1 MSGREGQ
8 AAHQSQIRALMM
20 ALASEVLWPFR
31 WRVLIILMMQVAS
44 QVLLLASLVLP
55 WQLLQVL
62 MTGQSRL
69 TGGMPGTYS
78 DQDQIA
84 ILLTLA
90 IVCFCAYALLQWLIR
105 RAIAH
110 FFSTILRS
118 LNKTRLVANHRLLGS
133 RVLTVVLGAL
143 SSTLIALLFCFVIA
157 LLHPLLAL
165 LTTMCVLI
173 LAAVV
178 VHYYRYEK
186 VQFIQD
192 MLQSNVLTVINIS
205 FALGFFILVLD
216 YVYGSVRPLLT
227 LFILLISMRQ
237 MMAASLN
244 GLVNC
249 LGVIKHFQSINMLLL
264 PRDRHVSILET
275 TDFVKRFES
284 SVLPQWLTGWIAE
297 LCGHH
302 WSYHIEE
309 CRLLHSRSV
318 AQVLVRVVGDSDHS
332 HFWMLKCYKPSREN
346 EALHESALL
355 TEVGGLRLGTQLTV
369 PILRAHGRLPWCYYL
384 LLEIGEPQ
392 PRWLNSEERKPW
404 MPSLRQSL
412 MQVPL
417 SDTLHTQYM
426 ATFASLPERM
436 KKIEGNHFSY
446 LTHADQ
452 QAFQVGPF
460 MQRWP
465 HIIAAVEKVP
475 YCLTLHNPA
484 SARFAMLGE
493 HPLLLDWQGWS
504 YDSLGTHWPLSAK
517 LYKEV
522 LEVVS
527 VQWSGLSESQEW
539 LMLASPEKASHYIA
553 LAARAHEFCQR
564 CQTHNDS
571 GALNMLD
578 GIIKAYDALKV
589 ANA

>member
-8 AAHQSQIRALMM
+8 AVHRAHIRALMR

-31 WRVLIILMMQVAS
+31 WRVLTILLMQVAT

-69 TGGMPGTYS
+69 TGWMPCIHS

-84 ILLTLA
+84 ILLALA
-90 IVCFCAYALLQWLIR
+90 VFCFCAYALLQWLIR
-105 RAIAH
+105 HAIAH
-110 FFSTILRS
+110 FASAILQS
-118 LNKTRLVANHRLLGS
+118 LNKTRLVANHRLLGN
-133 RVLTVVLGAL
+133 RVLTVVLNAL
-143 SSTLIALLFCFVIA
+143 SSSVIALLFCCVIA

-165 LTTMCVLI
+165 LAAICVLI
-173 LAAVV
+173 LTAVV
-178 VHYYRYEK
+178 MHYYRYEK
-186 VQFIQD
+186 VQIIQD
-192 MLQSNVLTVINIS
+192 TLQSNVLTVINIS
-205 FALGFFILVLD
+205 FALGFSILVLD
-216 YVYGSVRPLLT
+216 YLYGSVRPLLT

-244 GLVNC
+244 GLVNF

-264 PRDRHVSILET
+264 PRDRHVSLLET

-284 SVLPQWLTGWIAE
+284 NTLPQWLTAWIAE
-297 LCGHH
+297 RYGHH
-302 WSYHIEE
+302 MSYHIIE
-309 CRLLHSRSV
+309 CRLLHGRSV
-318 AQVLVRVVGDSDHS
+318 AQVLIQVIDESDCTHY
-332 HFWMLKCYKPSREN
+332 WLLKCYKPSREN

-355 TEVGGLRLGTQLTV
+355 TEVGGYRMDTQLTV
-369 PILRAHGRLPWCYYL
+369 PILCDHGRLPWCYYL
-384 LLEIGEPQ
+384 LLEMGEQQ

-404 MPSLRQSL
+404 MAALRQTL
-412 MQVPL
+412 MKMPL
-417 SDTLHTQYM
+417 SHALHTQYM

-436 KKIEGNHFSY
+436 KKIEAKHFGY
-446 LTHADQ
+446 LTHDDQ
-452 QAFQVGPF
+452 QAFQVEPF

-475 YCLTLHNPA
+475 YCLTLHNPS
-484 SARFAMLGE
+484 SARFAMLE
-493 HPLLLDWQGWS
+493 THPLLLDWQGWS
-504 YDSLGTHWPLSAK
+504 YDSLGAHWPLSAK

-522 LEVVS
+522 LKVVS
-527 VQWSGLSESQEW
+527 AQWAQLSERQEW
-539 LMLASPEKASHYIA
+539 LALSSPERASHHIA

-571 GALNMLD
+571 GALNMLN
-578 GIIKAYDALKV
+578 GIIKAYDAMSGV
-589 ANA
+589 NT

>member
-8 AAHQSQIRALMM
+8 AAHRAQIRALML
-20 ALASEVLWPFR
+20 ALASEVLRPFR
-31 WRVLIILMMQVAS
+31 WRVLTILMMQVAT

-69 TGGMPGTYS
+69 TGWMPGTYS
-78 DQDQIA
+78 NQDQIA
-84 ILLTLA
+84 ILLALA
-90 IVCFCAYALLQWLIR
+90 IFCFCAYALLQWLIR

-110 FFSTILRS
+110 FSSAILRS
-118 LNKTRLVANHRLLGS
+118 LNKTRLVTNHRLLGN
-133 RVLTVVLGAL
+133 RVLTVVLSAL
-143 SSTLIALLFCFVIA
+143 SSTLIALLFCCVIA

-165 LTTMCVLI
+165 LAALCVLI
-173 LAAVV
+173 LAVV
-178 VHYYRYEK
+178 VIHYYRYEK
-186 VQFIQD
+186 VQVIQD
-192 MLQSNVLTVINIS
+192 TLQSNVLTVINIS
-205 FALGFFILVLD
+205 FALGFSILVLD
-216 YVYGSVRPLLT
+216 FLYGSVRPLLT

-244 GLVNC
+244 GLVNF
-249 LGVIKHFQSINMLLL
+249 LGIIKHFQSINMLLL
-264 PRDRHVSILET
+264 PRDRHVSLLEN

-284 SVLPQWLTGWIAE
+284 SALPQWLTGWVAE
-297 LCGHH
+297 HQGNHS
-302 WSYHIEE
+302 SYHIIE
-309 CRLLHSRSV
+309 CRLLHGRTV
-318 AQVLVRVVGDSDHS
+318 AQVLLEVLDESNRS
-332 HFWMLKCYKPSREN
+332 HYRLLKCYKPSREN

-355 TEVGGLRLGTQLTV
+355 TEVGGLRLDTQLTV

-384 LLEIGEPQ
+384 LLEMGEPQ

-417 SDTLHTQYM
+417 SDALRTQYM

-436 KKIEGNHFSY
+436 KKIEANHFSY

-452 QAFQVGPF
+452 QAFHVGPF

-504 YDSLGTHWPLSAK
+504 YDSLGAYWPLSAK

-527 VQWSGLSESQEW
+527 AQWPLVSESQEW
-539 LMLASPEKASHYIA
+539 LTLASPERASHYIA
-553 LAARAHEFCQR
+553 LAARTHEFCQR

-578 GIIKAYDALKV
+578 GIIKAYDALSA